1 MKKSL
6 LLAASFFI
14 MSPVNAVEIKSVITD
29 SVQLT
34 VDGPA
39 VQSTRIG
46 SSYSVSG
53 SNISVTSLGGLDVS
67 SSSTT
72 NPATIS
78 AGTYSINTDGQAF
91 TFSETATIGDV
102 PVTNQST
109 LSTGI
114 FNTPNLYGESITN
127 TGGTAGTLAGTL
139 SGTSVPTV
147 TAGGAGTSAI
157 GQRTIELSVFQ

>member
-1 MKKSL
+1 MKKVA
-6 LLAASFFI
+6 LLAAPFLM
-14 MSPVNAVEIKSVITD
+14 MSPVSAGQISSIITD

-53 SNISVTSLGGLDVS
+53 SNISVTTLGGLTGGTATAAATPCS
-67 SSSTT
+67 SSYD
-72 NPATIS
+72 ID
-78 AGTYSINTDGQAF
+78 TDGQAF
-91 TFSETATIGDV
+91 NFSESIIIGDTPVTSQATIAGGLF
-102 PVTNQST
+102 TS
-109 LSTGI
+109 
-114 FNTPNLYGESITN
+114 PNLYGDSITN
-127 TGGTAGTLAGTL
+127 TGGTAGSLAGTL
-139 SGTSVPTV
+139 SATGIPTV